1 MKRFLLILLAP
12 ISLMQMGQPFLIGI
26 STAITGSAVMLAFP
40 AKLKADNAS
49 YYFFRGVQKGE
60 LQGDHLGAISE
71 LTKAIELSPKF
82 GDAYQV
88 RGWNK
93 SQIGDYVGA
102 INDYKIALQLD
113 SIFSNDSDIHYAL
126 GNVYGKMGNYEG
138 AISNYSLA
146 IDLDPPAVFLK
157 SAHNRRGITYYRL
170 GNIDEALFDFNL
182 AILLDSNFG
191 RAYLFRGLAYKKTG
205 YMKKAC
211 DDWRKAASLKNLDA
225 AELVSNEC

>member
-1 MKRFLLILLAP
+1 MKRFLLVLLAP
-12 ISLMQMGQPFLIGI
+12 ISLMQMGRPFLIGI

-40 AKLKADNAS
+40 AKIKADNAS
-49 YYFFRGVQKGE
+49 YYFSRGVEKGE

-146 IDLDPPAVFLK
+146 I
-157 SAHNRRGITYYRL
+157 
-170 GNIDEALFDFNL
+170 
-182 AILLDSNFG
+182 LLDSNFG

-205 YMKKAC
+205 YMKRAC